1 MKTAWSIG
9 AALVL
14 LAVPA
19 LADNHRGF
27 YAGIGGGV
35 VTGDARTPYDEAEMP
50 VVEFSAGYKYNGLLG
65 IEARLGA
72 GLKDDRDISSDY
84 FLAEREADDSLSE
97 IEREVKT
104 YSALYYRP
112 EITNEV
118 ARLYGL
124 LGYAELDTQVT
135 RWQGN
140 TGTEADDSLSGTS
153 YGIGMGWFVNERLN
167 FNIEYRQLVKTDDY
181 RFETYTLQWDYRF

>member
-14 LAVPA
+14 LASPA
-19 LADNHRGF
+19 LADNNRGF

-35 VTGDARTPYDEAEMP
+35 VTGDDRTPYDDAEMP
-50 VVEFSAGYKYNGLLG
+50 VVEFTAGYKYNGLLG
-65 IEARLGA
+65 VEARLGA

-84 FLAEREADDSLSE
+84 FLDEQEADASLSE

-104 YSALYYRP
+104 YTALYYRP

-124 LGYAELDTQVT
+124 FGYAELDTQVT

-140 TGTEADDSLSGTS
+140 TDTQAEDSLSGTS
-153 YGIGMGWFVNERLN
+153 YGLGMGWFVNKRLN
-167 FNIEYRQLVKTDDY
+167 FNIEYRQLVKTDNY

>member
-1 MKTAWSIG
+1 MKIAWSIG

-14 LAVPA
+14 LASPA
-19 LADNHRGF
+19 LADNDRGF

-35 VTGDARTPYDEAEMP
+35 VSGDARTPYDEAEMP
-50 VVEFSAGYKYNGLLG
+50 VIEFSAGYKYNGLLG
-65 IEARLGA
+65 IEARFGG
-72 GLKDDRDISSDY
+72 GLKDDRDTDSDY
-84 FLAEREADDSLSE
+84 FLAEQETDTSLSE

-104 YSALYYRP
+104 YTALYYRP

-135 RWQGN
+135 RWRGN
-140 TGTEADDSLSGTS
+140 AEEQTDESLSGTS
-153 YGIGMGWFVNERLN
+153 FGMGIGWFVNKRLN
-167 FNIEYRQLVKTDDY
+167 FNIEYRQLVKTDDF
-181 RFETYTLQWDYRF
+181 RFETVTLQWDYRF